1 LDLYLEIRGG
11 TCGKVDSFDGAGAFI
26 ERDVGLIGENNVHT
40 IGAISA
46 VKPNELWAQRVC
58 FENFPGHFTFFLV
71 FRSGTPEP
79 SKFGGLRECIN
90 FFRYGMHEFETNQ
103 LYSLPHLSRLCG
115 SLIWTFTGVLLHCS
129 I

>member
-11 TCGKVDSFDGAGAFI
+11 TSGKVDSFDGAGPFI
-26 ERDVGLIGENNVHT
+26 EWDVGLIGENNVHA

-71 FRSGTPEP
+71 FRSGRPEP
-79 SKFGGLRECIN
+79 SKFGGLRECDT
-90 FFRYGMHEFETNQ
+90 RAMRQFETNQ
-103 LYSLPHLSRLCG
+103 LSSLPCLSRLCG